1 MVQLF
6 FSVNIQPLLLRL
18 NGLTGVNLLYSGI
31 VDNTAG
37 EEWKHKKIQFKT
49 QGEGALYKCKCVIG

>member
-31 VDNTAG
+31 DDNTGG
-37 EEWKHKKIQFKT
+37 EEWKHKK
-49 QGEGALYKCKCVIG
+49 V